1 MNSMHPT
8 LLDGRQ
14 DLAGVWT
21 LLTSGA
27 KFQVSMSLP
36 GDVHSALIANGVIAH
51 PYAGRNEEAV
61 QWVAQEDWLVSRE
74 FEMPAAF
81 PEGGWYLDID
91 YLDTIADVR
100 VNGELVLAAK
110 NCFRRYRPDV
120 SSALK
125 PGANRI
131 EILFHSNPK
140 AANELQAS
148 MPFPIPYSTDNCP
161 IPNVNMLRK
170 PQCHFGWDWNIAI
183 APLGL
188 YGRIELKRAVTAR
201 LEHVQVSQVHGDGF
215 VDVSVSALMDARE
228 DGEVAVSVSL
238 DGKIVTGSISVTA
251 GANSH
256 VETIRIDAP
265 KLWWPVGHGAQHRY
279 VLEVAVD
286 GQTERRNVGLRTI
299 ELMTDKDAAGSRFA
313 FKVNGREIYCRGSN
327 WIPADALPSA
337 VTPALTEKLL
347 QAAVDSH
354 QNMIRVWGGGFY
366 EQDFFYEICDR
377 LGLMVWQDF
386 MYSCSLYPSTPDFL
400 EEVRL
405 EVDHQVRRLGHH
417 ACIALWCGDN
427 ELIGALNWFEA
438 SRKDRDRYLVSYDRL
453 NRTIETAMKNADPNA
468 NWWPSSPSPGV
479 LSFGDA
485 WHDDSNG
492 DMHFW
497 SVWHEGKNFEHY
509 RDVRPRFCSEFGF
522 QSFPSMK
529 IAQQFASG
537 EDLNISSPVMESHQ
551 KNRGGNARIAETM
564 FRYFRFP
571 MGFADFVYLS
581 QVQQG
586 LAIKTA
592 VEFWR
597 SLKPHNM
604 GALYWQLN
612 DTWPVASWASLDHGG
627 GWKVMHHMVQR
638 FFQPVA
644 VFAVPSPDGEAI
656 RLVAVNDTPDAV
668 TIDLVMKSVSLGG
681 EEHELAR
688 ASIAVPS
695 DKAID
700 AAWLSARDVGKDN
713 LLVFE
718 FSASDGS
725 SGRAHH
731 ALTPYKRLPLVDPE
745 ISVTKTMED
754 GVLSVTLDAKS
765 PALFVSLESSA
776 PGRFDGGGFDLL
788 AGETRVLRF
797 IADPDVDLD
806 HAAETLVVRHLHSA
820 TYSTQ
825 AQSQGSGVI
834 RGRQ

>member
-21 LLTSGA
+21 LLTSGG
-27 KFQVSMSLP
+27 KYQGPMPVP

-51 PYAGRNEEAV
+51 PYAGRNEETV
-61 QWVAQEDWLVSRE
+61 QWVAQEDWLVSRQ

-100 VNGELVLAAK
+100 VNGELVLSAK

-120 SSALK
+120 SKALK

-188 YGRIELKRAVTAR
+188 YGRIELKRAETAR
-201 LEHVQVSQVHGDGF
+201 IEHVHPDVQCFSDIDYELDVQVKLHVRDY
-215 VDVSVSALMDARE
+215 
-228 DGEVAVSVSL
+228 GEPILFEVWFN
-238 DGKIVTGSISVTA
+238 GEHRRRSVTLLP
-251 GANSH
+251 GNDWV
-256 VETIRIDAP
+256 VETFHVPNP
-265 KLWWPVGHGAQHRY
+265 KLWWPAGFGEQHLYDVVVAIDGEIENRKVGF
-279 VLEVAVD
+279 
-286 GQTERRNVGLRTI
+286 RTI
-299 ELMTDKDAAGSRFA
+299 EHVSEKDAAGSRFL

-337 VTPALTEKLL
+337 ATAALTEKLL

-386 MYSCSLYPSTPDFL
+386 MFACSLYPSTPDFL
-400 EEVRL
+400 EEVSL
-405 EVDHQVRRLGHH
+405 EVDYQVRRLGHH

-427 ELIGALNWFEA
+427 ELIGALNWFEV

-453 NRTIETAMKNADPNA
+453 NRTIETAMKNADPLA

-529 IAQQFASG
+529 IARQFASG
-537 EDLNISSPVMESHQ
+537 DDLNISSPVMESHQ

-571 MGFADFVYLS
+571 MDFADFVYLS

-627 GWKVMHHMVQR
+627 GWKVMHHMAQR
-638 FFQPVA
+638 FFQPVT
-644 VFAVPSPDGEAI
+644 VVAVPSPDGEAI
-656 RLVAVNDTPDAV
+656 RLVAVNDSPDAV
-668 TIDLVMKSVSLGG
+668 SIDLVMKSVSLRGDKR
-681 EEHELAR
+681 ELAR
-688 ASIAVPS
+688 ATVAVPT

-718 FSASDGS
+718 FKASDGS
-725 SGRAHH
+725 LGRAHH
-731 ALTPYKRLPLVDPE
+731 ALAPYKGLPLGDPE
-745 ISVTKTMED
+745 ITVSKTIEN
-754 GVLSVTLDAKS
+754 GVLSVTLDAKR
-765 PALFVSLESSA
+765 PALFVSLETKE

-788 AGETRVLRF
+788 AGETQTLRF
-797 IADPDVDLD
+797 IAEPNADLEQ
-806 HAAETLVVRHLHSA
+806 AAATLIVRHLHSA
-820 TYSTQ
+820 TYS
-825 AQSQGSGVI
+825 A
-834 RGRQ
+834 

>member
-1 MNSMHPT
+1 MNSMQFSAQ
-8 LLDGRQ
+8 DGRQ
-14 DLAGVWT
+14 DLAGDWT
-21 LLTSGA
+21 LTTADGRHQGA
-27 KFQVSMSLP
+27 MSLP
-36 GDVHSALIANGVIAH
+36 GDVHSALVANGVIEH
-51 PYAGRNEEAV
+51 PYVGRNEDAV
-61 QWVAQEDWLVSRE
+61 QWVAQEDWLVWRA
-74 FEMPAAF
+74 FEMPRSF

-120 SSALK
+120 SHVLK
-125 PGANRI
+125 PGTNRI
-131 EILFHSNPK
+131 DILFHSSPK

-148 MPFPIPYSTDNCP
+148 MPFYIPYSTDNCS

-170 PQCHFGWDWNIAI
+170 PQCHFGWDWNIAV

-188 YGRIELKRAVTAR
+188 YGRIELKRAATAR
-201 LEHVQVSQVHGDGF
+201 IEHVQVAQVHGDGF
-215 VDVSVSALMDARE
+215 VDLTVSVQLDAMTGADVPLSLSF
-228 DGEVAVSVSL
+228 DGKVTRRTVSV
-238 DGKIVTGSISVTA
+238 GA

-256 VETIRIDAP
+256 VETIRINDP
-265 KLWWPVGHGAQHRY
+265 KLWWPSGHGAQHLY
-279 VLEVAVD
+279 ALEIAVD
-286 GQTERRNVGLRTI
+286 GQSERRNIGVRTV
-299 ELMTDKDAAGSRFA
+299 ELLTGKDAAGSRFA

-337 VTPALTEKLL
+337 ATPELTEKLL

-366 EQDFFYEICDR
+366 EQDFFYDICDR

-400 EEVRL
+400 AQVSL
-405 EVDHQVRRLGHH
+405 EADYQVRRLGHH
-417 ACIALWCGDN
+417 ASIALWCGDN
-427 ELIGALNWFEA
+427 ELIGALTWFEV

-453 NRTIETAMKNADPNA
+453 NRTIETAMKTADPLA

-537 EDLNISSPVMESHQ
+537 DDLNISSPVMESHQ
-551 KNRGGNARIAETM
+551 KNRGGKARIAETM

-571 MGFADFVYLS
+571 MDFANFVYLS

-627 GWKVMHHMVQR
+627 GWKVMHHLVRQ

-644 VFAVPSPDGEAI
+644 VFAIPSPDGEAI

-668 TIDLVMKSVSLGG
+668 AIDVIMKSVSVSG
-681 EEHELAR
+681 EERELAR
-688 ASIAVPS
+688 ASVTAPS
-695 DKAID
+695 DKAVD
-700 AAWLSARDVGKDN
+700 AAWLSARDVGKDR

-725 SGRAHH
+725 SGRGHH
-731 ALTPYKRLPLVDPE
+731 AMVPYKRMALADPE
-745 ISVTKTMED
+745 ISIAKAVNDDELT
-754 GVLSVTLDAKS
+754 VTLKAGRL
-765 PALFVSLESSA
+765 ALFVSLETGE
-776 PGRFDGGGFDLL
+776 PGRFDGGGFDLV
-788 AGETRVLRF
+788 AGETRIVRF
-797 IADPDVDLD
+797 IADKTADLEK
-806 HAAETLVVRHLHSA
+806 AAASLVVRHLHSA
-820 TYSTQ
+820 THS
-825 AQSQGSGVI
+825 
-834 RGRQ
+834 

>member
-1 MNSMHPT
+1 MSSMQSSVP
-8 LLDGRQ
+8 DGRQ
-14 DLAGVWT
+14 NLAGKWT
-21 LLTSGA
+21 LATSGG
-27 KFQVSMSLP
+27 KFQGAMFLP
-36 GDVHSALIANGVIAH
+36 GDVHSALVANGVIAH
-51 PYAGRNEEAV
+51 PYVGRNEEAV
-61 QWVAQEDWLVSRE
+61 QWVAQEDWLVSRT
-74 FEMPAAF
+74 FEMPASF
-81 PEGGWYLDID
+81 PQGGWYLDID
-91 YLDTIADVR
+91 YLDTIAEVR
-100 VNGELVLAAK
+100 VNGDLVLSAK

-120 SSALK
+120 SNALK
-125 PGANRI
+125 PGRNLI
-131 EILFHSNPK
+131 EILFHSSPK
-140 AANELQAS
+140 AANVLQAS
-148 MPFPIPYSTDNCP
+148 MPFYIPYSSDNCP

-188 YGRIELKRAVTAR
+188 YGRIELKRHELVR
-201 LEHVQVSQVHGDGF
+201 IDHVQVQQFHEDGF
-215 VDVSVSALMDARE
+215 VDLTVAVHLQATASGD
-228 DGEVAVSVSL
+228 VAVSLSL
-238 DGKIVTGSISVTA
+238 DGKANNRTVTVVAGSST
-251 GANSH
+251 H
-256 VETIRIDAP
+256 VETIRIENP
-265 KLWWPVGHGAQHRY
+265 QLWWPAGFGAQHLY
-279 VLEVAVD
+279 ALEVRVE
-286 GQTERRNVGLRTI
+286 GETERRNIGLRTV
-299 ELMTDKDAAGSRFA
+299 ELITDKDAVGSRFA

-337 VTPALTEKLL
+337 ATPELTERLL

-366 EQDFFYEICDR
+366 EQDFFYDICDR

-400 EEVRL
+400 EEVSL
-405 EVDHQVRRLGHH
+405 EVDYQVRRLGHH

-427 ELIGALNWFEA
+427 ELIGALNWFEV

-453 NRTIETAMKNADPNA
+453 NRTIETAMKNADPLA

-529 IAQQFASG
+529 IAQQFATG
-537 EDLNISSPVMESHQ
+537 DDLNISSPVMESHQ

-571 MGFADFVYLS
+571 MDFADFVYLS

-592 VEFWR
+592 VEYWR

-627 GWKVMHHMVQR
+627 GWKVMHHMVQS

-656 RLVAVNDTPDAV
+656 RLVAVNDTPNAV
-668 TIDLVMKSVSLGG
+668 SIDVVMKAVSLTGAVR
-681 EEHELAR
+681 ELAR
-688 ASIAVPS
+688 ANITAPT
-695 DKAID
+695 DKAVD
-700 AAWLSARDVGKDN
+700 AAWLSARDIGKDN
-713 LLVFE
+713 LLIFE
-718 FSASDGS
+718 FTASDGS
-725 SGRAHH
+725 AGRGHH
-731 ALTPYKRLPLVDPE
+731 ALVPYKRMALTNPE
-745 ISVTKTMED
+745 LSVRKEIKD
-754 GVLSVTLDAKS
+754 GVLTVIFEAKK
-765 PALFVSLESSA
+765 PALFVSLETGE

-788 AGETRVLRF
+788 AGEKRMLRF
-797 IADPDVDLD
+797 IPDTDADLEK
-806 HAAETLVVRHLHSA
+806 AADSLIVRHLHSA
-820 TYSTQ
+820 TYS
-825 AQSQGSGVI
+825 A
-834 RGRQ
+834 

>member
-21 LLTSGA
+21 LLTSGG
-27 KFQVSMSLP
+27 KFQGSMSVP

-61 QWVAQEDWLVSRE
+61 QWVAQEDWLIWRT
-74 FEMPAAF
+74 FEIPASF

-100 VNGELVLAAK
+100 VNGELVLSAK
-110 NCFRRYRPDV
+110 NCFRRYRPDI
-120 SSALK
+120 STALK

-140 AANELQAS
+140 AANELQAL
-148 MPFPIPYSTDNCP
+148 MPFPVPYSTDNCP

-188 YGRIELKRAVTAR
+188 YGRIELKRAETAR
-201 LEHVQVSQVHGDGF
+201 IEHVQVSQRHNGDG
-215 VDVSVSALMDARE
+215 SVEVFTATTVLAQNGGGQAAFAISFYGEIRVRE
-228 DGEVAVSVSL
+228 LEFGLGE
-238 DGKIVTGSISVTA
+238 
-251 GANSH
+251 H
-256 VETIRIDAP
+256 VVHEHFLVRQP
-265 KLWWPVGHGAQHRY
+265 KLWWPAGHGEQHLY
-279 VLEVAVD
+279 SLEVSLD
-286 GQTERRNVGLRTI
+286 GNAERRQIGLRTI
-299 ELMTDKDAAGSRFA
+299 ELNTDKDAVGSRFA

-337 VTPALTEKLL
+337 ATPQLTEKLL
-347 QAAVDSH
+347 QGAVDSH

-366 EQDFFYEICDR
+366 EQDFFYDICDR

-386 MYSCSLYPSTPDFL
+386 MYACSLYPSTPDFL
-400 EEVRL
+400 EEVSL

-427 ELIGALNWFEA
+427 ELIGALNWFEV

-453 NRTIETAMKNADPNA
+453 NRTIETAMKNADANA

-522 QSFPSMK
+522 QSFPSMNV
-529 IAQQFASG
+529 ARQFASG
-537 EDLNISSPVMESHQ
+537 DDLNISSPVMESHQ

-571 MGFADFVYLS
+571 MDFADFVYLS

-627 GWKVMHHMVQR
+627 GWKVMHHMARR

-644 VFAVPSPDGEAI
+644 VFAIPSPDGEAI
-656 RLVAVNDTPDAV
+656 RLVAVNDTSDV
-668 TIDLVMKSVSLGG
+668 VSIDLVMKSVSLGG
-681 EEHELAR
+681 AERELAR
-688 ASIAVPS
+688 ASVTVPT

-700 AAWLSARDVGKDN
+700 AAWLSARDVGKDC

-718 FSASDGS
+718 FQASDGS
-725 SGRAHH
+725 SGGGHH
-731 ALTPYKRLPLVDPE
+731 ALAPYKRMPLRDPE
-745 ISVTKTMED
+745 ISISTAILNS
-754 GVLSVTLDAKS
+754 VLSVTLAAKQ
-765 PALFVSLESSA
+765 PALFVSLETSE

-788 AGETRVLRF
+788 AGETRTLRF
-797 IADPDVDLD
+797 ISEATVDLD
-806 HAAETLVVRHLHSA
+806 RASASLIVRHLHSA
-820 TYSTQ
+820 TYS
-825 AQSQGSGVI
+825 S
-834 RGRQ
+834 

>member
-21 LLTSGA
+21 LLTSGG
-27 KFQVSMSLP
+27 KFRGRMAVP
-36 GDVHSALIANGVIAH
+36 GDVHSALIVNGVIAH
-51 PYAGRNEEAV
+51 PYVGRNEETV
-61 QWVAQEDWLVSRE
+61 QWVAQEDWLISRE
-74 FEMPAAF
+74 FEMPSVF
-81 PEGGWYLDID
+81 PAGGWYLDID
-91 YLDTIADVR
+91 YIDTIADVR
-100 VNGELVLAAK
+100 VNGELVLSAK

-120 SSALK
+120 SQALK

-131 EILFHSNPK
+131 EILFYSNPK
-140 AANELQAS
+140 VANELQAS

-188 YGRIELKRAVTAR
+188 YGRIELKRVATAR
-201 LEHVQVSQVHGDGF
+201 IEHMQVSQIHEDGF
-215 VDVSVSALMDARE
+215 VDVSVNVLMDVVAV
-228 DGEVAVSVSL
+228 GEVAVSVSL
-238 DGKIVTGSISVTA
+238 DGKVVKRTIAVTL
-251 GANSH
+251 GANTH
-256 VETIRIDAP
+256 VETFRIGAP
-265 KLWWPVGHGAQHRY
+265 KLWWPAGHGAQHLY
-279 VLEVAVD
+279 AIEVAID
-286 GQTERRNVGLRTI
+286 GQSERRSIGLRTV
-299 ELMTDKDAAGSRFA
+299 ELITDKDAAGSRFA
-313 FKVNGREIYCRGSN
+313 FKINGREIYCRGSN

-337 VTPALTEKLL
+337 ATPELTERLL

-366 EQDFFYEICDR
+366 ERDFFYDICDR

-386 MYSCSLYPSTPDFL
+386 MYSCSLYPSTPEFL
-400 EEVRL
+400 EEVSL
-405 EVDHQVRRLGHH
+405 EVDYQVRRLGHH
-417 ACIALWCGDN
+417 ACLALWCGDN
-427 ELIGALNWFEA
+427 ELIGALTWFEV

-453 NRTIETAMKNADPNA
+453 NRTIETTMKNADANA

-479 LSFGDA
+479 LCFGDA

-497 SVWHEGKNFEHY
+497 SVWHEGRNFEHY

-529 IAQQFASG
+529 IARQFASG
-537 EDLNISSPVMESHQ
+537 DELNISSPVMESHQ

-571 MGFADFVYLS
+571 MDFADFVYLS

-627 GWKVMHHMVQR
+627 GWKVMHHMAQR

-644 VFAVPSPDGEAI
+644 LFAVPSPDGEAI
-656 RLVAVNDTPDAV
+656 RLVAVNDTPDPV
-668 TIDLVMKSVSLGG
+668 LMDLVMKSVSLKGD
-681 EEHELAR
+681 ERELAR
-688 ASIAVPS
+688 ASVTVPT
-695 DKAID
+695 DKAVD
-700 AAWLSARDVGKDN
+700 AAWLSARDIGRDN

-718 FSASDGS
+718 FQASDGS
-725 SGRAHH
+725 LGRGHH
-731 ALTPYKRLPLVDPE
+731 AHMPYKRMALGDPE
-745 ISVTKTMED
+745 ISISTSNDT
-754 GVLSVTLDAKS
+754 GVLLVTLEAKR
-765 PALFVSLESSA
+765 PALFISLETSE
-776 PGRFDGGGFDLL
+776 PGRFDGGGFDLM
-788 AGETRVLRF
+788 AGEARTLRF
-797 IADPDVDLD
+797 ISDTGADLEK
-806 HAAETLVVRHLHSA
+806 ASSSLVVRNLHSA
-820 TYSTQ
+820 TYS
-825 AQSQGSGVI
+825 S
-834 RGRQ
+834 